1 MKKWALVI
9 LAISLATVAVAGS
22 KSATM
27 HVSAKLATTVV
38 VSTTN
43 LDFGTWK
50 YCDTDRKA
58 TATVSVVIP
67 AGKAFAITMD
77 AGLHF
82 AGGQLRNVQNAT
94 FRVPYKILDPSGRA
108 LWGDK
113 GYANTFTSG
122 NPVRGTGTGK
132 VQTFKANGVLQT
144 KNVTRCYA
152 VGLYTDSVTVTVY
165 Y

>member
-9 LAISLATVAVAGS
+9 LAILLAAVAVAGS

-27 HVSAKLATTVV
+27 HVSAKLAPTVV

-43 LDFGTWK
+43 LDFGTWR
-50 YCDTDRKA
+50 YRDSDRKA

-77 AGLHF
+77 AGLHY
-82 AGGQLRNVQNAT
+82 AGGVRNVQNAT
-94 FRVPYKILDPSGRA
+94 FRVPYKILGPSGA

-113 GYANTFTSG
+113 GYAGTFTSG
-122 NPVRGTGTGK
+122 TPVRGTGTGN
-132 VQTFKANGVLQT
+132 VQTFKASGVLQT